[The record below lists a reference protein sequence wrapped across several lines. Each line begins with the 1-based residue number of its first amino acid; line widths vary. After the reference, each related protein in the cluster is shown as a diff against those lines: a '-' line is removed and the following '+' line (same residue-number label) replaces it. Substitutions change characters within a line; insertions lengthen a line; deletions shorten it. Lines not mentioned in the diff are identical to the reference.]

1 MNVQEFPVPAT
12 QPGPEGSKP
21 LTMAGVA
28 AIYRGWSIAE
38 YTAFGPTP
46 GVMELRLVLR
56 KEA

>member
-28 AIYRGWSIAE
+28 AIWRGWSIAE
-38 YTAFGPTP
+38 YTAFGPDFRTTK
-46 GVMELRLVLR
+46 LTIVLR